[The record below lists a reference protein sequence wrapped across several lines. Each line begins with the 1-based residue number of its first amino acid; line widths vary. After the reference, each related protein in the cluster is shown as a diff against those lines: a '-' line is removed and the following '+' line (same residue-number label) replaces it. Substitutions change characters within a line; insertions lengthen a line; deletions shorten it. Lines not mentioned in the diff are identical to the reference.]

1 MDWKT
6 AEFRGFNGYQVSH
19 QNAQLIKEKEGSNLL
34 NAQDSDTELPP
45 IQQCATAQRLS
56 VPVGQTYRKNHWMVW
71 RVPAF
76 IDRSSFVRQGNCKA
90 GYGVTATDQV
100 IEAKP
105 LPVGICTQKA
115 VITALTRTS
124 NIWTDARCALGW
136 YPLMVPSGKSED
148 CFLTRRTNSA

>member
-1 MDWKT
+1 MICEKWSAREPETWVPPSQGGTLPMDATVTKEDCTMDWEI
-6 AEFRGFNGYQVSH
+6 AEFLGFSGYQVS
-19 QNAQLIKEKEGSNLL
+19 QQKAQLIKEEEGSNLL

-90 GYGVTATDQV
+90 GYGVTATYQV
-100 IEAKP
+100 IEAKL
-105 LPVGICTQKA
+105 LPVEKYLRNTWI
-115 VITALTRTS
+115 
-124 NIWTDARCALGW
+124 AR
-136 YPLMVPSGKSED
+136 D
-148 CFLTRRTNSA
+148 